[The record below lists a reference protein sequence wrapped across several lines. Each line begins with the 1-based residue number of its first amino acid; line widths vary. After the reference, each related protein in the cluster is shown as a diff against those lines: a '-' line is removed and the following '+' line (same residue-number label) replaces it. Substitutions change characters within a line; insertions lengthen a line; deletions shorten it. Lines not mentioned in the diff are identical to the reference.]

1 MIYKTSLGCYFLIS
15 LTRFGPLCF
24 SKLCTSTPIHTID
37 SDLENPE
44 LPLKMW
50 MLPVHPWSICVT
62 RYISVLRR
70 SLTVAGSPFCFK
82 SVGLFLFFFFC
93 LFFLWDQNWK
103 CNFETCKMHLGT
115 CFWWQ
120 SFVFVKRDENIST
133 SIKPASDLPQKTAVK
148 FECNER
154 VSRFNFSFW
163 FIWLRQSFLDSQHHE
178 KSVFKS
184 LVWILLFPFPS
195 CFLDLRCMCFLFWD
209 AGLFFLLMDFF

>member
-82 SVGLFLFFFFC
+82 SVGLFLFFFC